1 MNDQQAKG
9 LLGGAAIAGL
19 LAFVVSF
26 VAVSNPIPFLILGG
40 VLLGL
45 IAVLAW
51 LSYRRGNRWFAYG
64 LLAGY
69 GVLTLMSAGQCTL
82 LLEPTDAALIGF
94 VFYPLLLVVATVAAA
109 IASVV
114 RSRRERKGGGE

>member
-1 MNDQQAKG
+1 MTDQQAKG

-19 LAFVVSF
+19 LSL
-26 VAVSNPIPFLILGG
+26 VASIVAGGNPINFLIFGG
-40 VLLGL
+40 ILLGL
-45 IAVLAW
+45 IVVFAW
-51 LSYRRGNRWFAYG
+51 LLFRRGNRWFAYG

-82 LLEPTDAALIGF
+82 LFEPDAGSVVGF
-94 VFYPLLLVVATVAAA
+94 FLYPLLLVIGTLAAA

-114 RSRRERKGGGE
+114 RSRRERKEGRE